1 MNNSQQR
8 GTTGRSQVRRAELIA
23 IGRKL
28 FADTSYDA
36 LSMDDIAKHA
46 GVAKGL
52 IYYYFK
58 SKRGYYLAIVEDSVA
73 ELVARAA
80 GESELP
86 NAQRVRTTVDGY
98 LYYAEHH
105 QAAYRTIVTGGV
117 GSDSEVLAIRDAVR
131 EELIATIAEGA
142 YGRREIPPIARLAL
156 VGWLAGVEG
165 STLDWIGPGEV
176 PAQVPAQVPAKASA
190 QDCAES
196 SAESFGDSP
205 AETSAET
212 SGPGPERAA
221 EHVLAQAREGRGPG
235 APGQSGHPGRAEFGA
250 LLVRTLRATLTVIE
264 EFAPECPA
272 PPVPEDDLGPVT
284 GSP

>member
-1 MNNSQQR
+1 M
-8 GTTGRSQVRRAELIA
+8 
-23 IGRKL
+23 

-86 NAQRVRTTVDGY
+86 NAQRVRTTIDGY

-142 YGRREIPPIARLAL
+142 YGHREIPPIARLAL

-165 STLDWIGPGEV
+165 STLDWIGPAEA
-176 PAQVPAQVPAKASA
+176 PAQVPAQACGETPGEAPDETAGRPSA
-190 QDCAES
+190 QPLAETP
-196 SAESFGDSP
+196 AQTPAQPPAQTP
-205 AETSAET
+205 AEPPAQTL
-212 SGPGPERAA
+212 
-221 EHVLAQAREGRGPG
+221 EHGLTQAQDGGGPG
-235 APGQSGHPGRAEFGA
+235 ASGHRGHPDRAEFGA

-272 PPVPEDDLGPVT
+272 PPVPEEDPVPVT